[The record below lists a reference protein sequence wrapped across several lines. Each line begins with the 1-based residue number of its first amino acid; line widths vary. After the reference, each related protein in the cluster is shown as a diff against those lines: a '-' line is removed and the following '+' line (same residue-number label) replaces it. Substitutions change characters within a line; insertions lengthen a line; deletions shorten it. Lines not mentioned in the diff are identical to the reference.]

1 MNRRLLSAAAVW
13 TLIAALL
20 LMGCSTTRP
29 STTAPAEDAGA
40 TPPAEARGS
49 TTDPAPDPSIQ
60 ADDDPEPA
68 KNVWHPSALQ
78 RAQSAVEGLVLGAV
92 IGAQAGP
99 IGAAVGAG
107 TLLVY
112 SAITG
117 RVPLARGS
125 STPSTPAPG
134 SQRDEQEREA
144 QMEREIDREA
154 QREGVLER
162 EIDEELRR
170 QEELLAAIESE
181 EAALEAER
189 AAQGQMT
196 GDEQSLSERA
206 DPRVAPAAPKDRD
219 LPLTIFEKRK
229 ISVPAGA
236 WGDNQH
242 ELKVVERSLDADRD
256 GRPEQIRYYD
266 AKSGQMLRKEQDR
279 DYDGRFDTW
288 QSYEQGQ
295 LVRRELDT
303 NGDDR
308 SDVWEHYRNDRM
320 AAREIDRDHEGTRDA
335 FYSFEGESLVEE
347 RHDAD
352 NDGSMDLVVRYRN
365 RLRVSAQED
374 RDRDGRLDSWM
385 TYQHV
390 DGAELV
396 ERFERDTDGSGE
408 ADLFETYV
416 AIDGKSVLARREED
430 KDGNGSIDVT
440 SIYENGKLV
449 RREISDP
456 ALIPL

>member
-1 MNRRLLSAAAVW
+1 MIRRLLGAAGVCA
-13 TLIAALL
+13 LIAALL
-20 LMGCSTTRP
+20 LVGCATARP
-29 STTAPAEDAGA
+29 SATPPAEDAGA
-40 TPPAEARGS
+40 TPPGEARGS
-49 TTDPAPDPSIQ
+49 ATDPAPGPSIQ
-60 ADDDPEPA
+60 LDDDPEPA
-68 KNVWHPSALQ
+68 TDVWRPSVLQ
-78 RAQSAVEGLVLGAV
+78 RAQSAVEDLMLGAV
-92 IGAQAGP
+92 IGAQARP

-117 RVPLARGS
+117 RVSLTGG
-125 STPSTPAPG
+125 PSAPPPG
-134 SQRDEQEREA
+134 SQRDEQEREE
-144 QMEREIDREA
+144 QMEREIEREA

-181 EAALEAER
+181 EATRETER
-189 AAQGQMT
+189 TAQGPVT
-196 GDEQSLSERA
+196 GGEPSLSERA

-229 ISVPAGA
+229 ITVPAGA
-236 WGDNQH
+236 WGDNRR
-242 ELKVVERSLDADRD
+242 ELEVVERSLDADRD

-279 DYDGRFDTW
+279 DYDGKLDTW
-288 QSYEQGQ
+288 QSYERGR

-303 NGDDR
+303 NGDGKA
-308 SDVWEHYRNDRM
+308 DVWERYRNDRM
-320 AAREIDRDHEGTRDA
+320 AAREIDRDHDGTRDA

-352 NDGSMDLVVRYRN
+352 NDGSMDLVARYRN
-365 RLRVSAQED
+365 RLRVSVEED
-374 RDRDGRLDSWM
+374 RDRDGRLDSWT

-390 DGAELV
+390 YGAELV
-396 ERFERDTDGSGE
+396 DRVERDTDGSGE

-430 KDGNGSIDVT
+430 KDGDGSIDIT
-440 SIYENGKLV
+440 SIYENGRLV